1 MTGELTHY
9 AQALFDL
16 AVEENCTEQIRQE
29 LLALE
34 ESFSGEPRFLQLLAA
49 PNIAKAERCDVLDQ
63 CFRGAVHPYLLNF
76 LKILT
81 EQGAIGEFSGCCGE
95 YHRLYRKAR
104 GILPVQAVSAVAMTR
119 EQRERLCQK
128 LQAATGKQVELTNPV
143 DPGCIGGVR
152 LEYDGGQVDGTVKS
166 RLEAMAAML
175 KNTVL

>member
-9 AQALFDL
+9 AQALFSL
-16 AVEENCTEQIRQE
+16 TAEENCTEQIRQA
-29 LLALE
+29 LLTLE
-34 ESFSGEPRFLQLLAA
+34 ESFFVEPRFLQLLAA
-49 PNIAKAERCDVLDQ
+49 PNLSKAERCDVLDQ

-76 LKILT
+76 MKILV
-81 EQGAIGEFSGCCGE
+81 EQGAIGEFTGCCRE
-95 YHRLYRKAR
+95 YHRLYREAK
-104 GILPVQAVSAVAMTR
+104 GILPVQAFTPVAMTR
-119 EQRERLCQK
+119 EQCKRLCQK

-152 LEYDGGQVDGTVKS
+152 LEYDGGQIDGTVKS